1 VVAQP
6 SLVFGPGGASARLF
20 LQLAGLP
27 VLALP
32 AGGRQPVQP
41 IHVDDVVAA
50 LVALVE
56 SREPVGTIALV
67 GPRPMPLRDYLQA
80 LRAAMHLA
88 PAPVL
93 AVPAALVGVA
103 ARLGD
108 VVPASPLDSERWR
121 MLQRGNAAPADAVTA
136 LLGRAPRPVEAFL
149 APESADAVRSD
160 AQLGALLPLLRLSLA
175 LVWIVTGVVS
185 LGVYPV
191 EQSYELL
198 ARAGVPTALRP
209 LALYGA
215 ALLDLALGV
224 ATLTM
229 RSRRRWLWLAQ
240 IALIAGYTAVI
251 SVRLPEYWLHPYGP
265 ILKNLPILALLL
277 LLFVLDS
284 PRKEKCGDL

>member
-1 VVAQP
+1 
-6 SLVFGPGGASARLF
+6 
-20 LQLAGLP
+20 
-27 VLALP
+27 
-32 AGGRQPVQP
+32 
-41 IHVDDVVAA
+41 
-50 LVALVE
+50 
-56 SREPVGTIALV
+56 
-67 GPRPMPLRDYLQA
+67 
-80 LRAAMHLA
+80 MHLA